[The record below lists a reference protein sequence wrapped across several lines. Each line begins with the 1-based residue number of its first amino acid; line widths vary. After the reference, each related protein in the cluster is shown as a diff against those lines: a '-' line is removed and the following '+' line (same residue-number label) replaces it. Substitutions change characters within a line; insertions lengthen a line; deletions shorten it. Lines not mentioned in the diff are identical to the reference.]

1 MSELRGVS
9 INRNSSLSGVAMVL
23 LALYPMLHWYDIGLP
38 IGLGDVL
45 MILLSMVAI
54 GMQKFKIRAYPALFF
69 LLWTYIA
76 IVWYYY
82 NISSDWKTLLPGGI
96 FFFFFAVN
104 MGTGISLFNMEKL
117 KMCMKLVV
125 ILAIIVF
132 LFESIMVSVG
142 GIRFCMV
149 PNLTGH
155 FTYEGLTYAEL
166 ASRHLSN
173 DHKPCAFFL
182 EKSYMAYYLVM
193 YLCLELFTGKGKEK
207 FVTPLSI
214 IIILALLLLRSGSG
228 LVGMV
233 IPVLVKMMSYYWQ
246 KTRGVGVLFLAIS
259 IPIVIIAVYFYVRT
273 DIGSAMLERQEEI
286 TTEGTSGFTR
296 VMYGYMFYD
305 QLAPLQKLIGTSVT
319 DINDLIYISYSD
331 RKFALNGIQ
340 NILVSLG
347 AIGLALWILF
357 YLKVMRDTTL
367 CGICCVCVFF
377 VLSAIEVTYLGAYML
392 LLTVVACSEISNKKI
407 KVT

>member
-54 GMQKFKIRAYPALFF
+54 GMQKFKIRAYPWLF
-69 LLWTYIA
+69 LLVWAYVA

-82 NISSDWKTLLPGGI
+82 NISSDLKTLLPGGI

-104 MGTGISLFNMEKL
+104 MGTGISLFHMEKL

-132 LFESIMVSVG
+132 LFEYIMLSVG

-166 ASRHLSN
+166 VAKHLSSN
-173 DHKPCAFFL
+173 KPCAFFI
-182 EKSYMAYYLVM
+182 EKSYMAYYLVI
-193 YLCLELFTGKGKEK
+193 YLCLELFTGKGKEMLI
-207 FVTPLSI
+207 TPLSI
-214 IIILALLLLRSGSG
+214 IIILVLLLLRSGSG

-233 IPVLVKMMSYYWQ
+233 IPIFVKIMSYYWQ
-246 KTRGVGVLFLAIS
+246 KRRGAGILFLAIS
-259 IPIVIIAVYFYVRT
+259 IPIVIMAVYFYVRT
-273 DIGSAMLERQEEI
+273 DIGSSMLERQDEI

-296 VMYGYMFYD
+296 VMYGYFFYD

-377 VLSAIEVTYLGAYML
+377 VLSAIEVTYLGSYML
-392 LLTVVACSEISNKKI
+392 LLTIVACSEISNKKL